1 MREITYREALTEA
14 LREEM
19 RRDPTVF
26 LMGEEV
32 GRMGN
37 VFGVTKGLLE
47 EFGEERLRDTPIS
60 ETAIAGGAV
69 GAALT
74 GSRPVAEI
82 MFADFLNVCM
92 DEIAKAA
99 KWRYAYGGAFKV
111 PLVIRSCAGHVPY
124 GGGPDQSETP
134 EARFLNMPGLKVI
147 VPTTPEDAK
156 GLLKSA
162 IRDDNPVIFLEHKQL
177 YVTKGPVPEG
187 EYLTPIGKAALRRP
201 GTHLTVVASGLMVLR
216 SVAAAAEVARDGIEA
231 EVIDLRTIKPLD
243 AATVIESVRR
253 TSRLLTVEEGYRS
266 AGVGAE
272 VAARVAEEA
281 LEYLEAPIRRLAV
294 PDVPIADNGVLSDFV
309 IPTVPRIAQAM
320 RDLVK
325 G

>member
-82 MFADFLNVCM
+82 MFADFLSICM

-99 KWRYAYGGAFKV
+99 KWRYAYGGAFTV

-124 GGGPDQSETP
+124 GGGPDQSEMP

-216 SVAAAAEVARDGIEA
+216 SVAAAAEVAEDGIEA

>member
-32 GRMGN
+32 GRIGN
-37 VFGVTKGLLE
+37 VFSVTKGLIE
-47 EFGEERLRDTPIS
+47 EFGEERVRDTPIS

-69 GAALT
+69 GAALA

-92 DEIAKAA
+92 DEIVKAA
-99 KWRYAYGGAFKV
+99 KWRYAYGGTFRV

-124 GGGPDQSETP
+124 GGGTDQSEMP
-134 EARFLNMPGLKVI
+134 EARFLNMPGLKVV

-162 IRDDNPVIFLEHKQL
+162 IRDDNPVMFLEHKQL
-177 YVTKGPVPEG
+177 YVTKGPVPDG
-187 EYLTPIGKAALRRP
+187 DYLTPIGRAALRRP
-201 GTHLTVVASGLMVLR
+201 GKHLTVAASGLMVPR
-216 SVAAAAEVARDGIEA
+216 SLAAAAEVAADGIEA

-243 AATVIESVRR
+243 SDTVIASVKR

-294 PDVPIADNGVLSDFV
+294 PDVPIADNGLLSDFV
-309 IPTVPRIAQAM
+309 IPTVPRIARAM
-320 RDLVK
+320 RDLAK
-325 G
+325 A

>member
-14 LREEM
+14 LREEL

-69 GAALT
+69 GAALA

-111 PLVIRSCAGHVPY
+111 PVVFRSCAGHVPY
-124 GGGPDQSETP
+124 GGGTDQSEMP
-134 EARFLNMPGLKVI
+134 EARFLNMPGLKVV
-147 VPTTPEDAK
+147 VPATPEDAK

-187 EYLTPIGKAALRRP
+187 EYLTPIGRAALRRP
-201 GTHLTVVASGLMVLR
+201 GKHLTVAASGLMALR
-216 SVAAAAEVARDGIEA
+216 SLAAAAEVAGYGIEA

-243 AATVIESVRR
+243 SDTVIESVKR

-309 IPTVPRIAQAM
+309 VPTVPRIARAM